1 MSRVVHFEIPI
12 DNPERAIGFYQGI
25 FGWEIDK
32 WDGPEDYWLVKTGE
46 GGEVGING
54 GFMRRQQPGQGVCNT
69 IGVGSV
75 DEYAQ
80 KVEGAG
86 GQVVVPRMAIPG
98 VGYLIYCQDTEGN
111 VFGLFETD
119 ETAQTS

>member
-1 MSRVVHFEIPI
+1 MSRVVHFEIPM
-12 DNPERAIGFYQGI
+12 DNPERAIGFYQSI

-46 GGEVGING
+46 EGKAGING
-54 GFMRRQQPGQGVCNT
+54 GLMRRQQLDQGVCNT

-86 GQVVVPRMAIPG
+86 GQVVVPRMAIPR

-119 ETAQTS
+119 ETAQAP

>member
-1 MSRVVHFEIPI
+1 MSRVVHFEIPM
-12 DNPERAIGFYQGI
+12 DNPERAIGFYQDI

-46 GGEVGING
+46 ESESGING
-54 GFMRRQQPGQGVCNT
+54 GLMRRQQPGQGVCNT

-86 GQVVVPRMAIPG
+86 GQVVVPRMAIPQ